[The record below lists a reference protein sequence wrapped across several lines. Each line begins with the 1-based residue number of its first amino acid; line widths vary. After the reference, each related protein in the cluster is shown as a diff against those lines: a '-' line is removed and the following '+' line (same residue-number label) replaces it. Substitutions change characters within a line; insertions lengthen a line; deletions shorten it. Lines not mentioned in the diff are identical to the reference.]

1 MPLARIRLVMT
12 MSKRIFVPVWVCALL
27 GACALNV
34 PVDAQV
40 ADSQTTVGQ
49 NAPVNAAGES
59 VVASLQ
65 TAPTPED
72 AREEMEPEPTVQEPA
87 TPPAAPVVTGPP
99 LLPPCPESALSL
111 RDEIAVQLC
120 QQIRTEPPLTQLTV
134 DDRRLRKLD
143 TLINFYTGR
152 GYQPAWLDT
161 QGKPRP
167 AAEELLKAL
176 DEADREGLRT
186 ADYQRAA
193 LRKRLTALQ
202 RSDGVADARRLT
214 DFDLLFTDTF
224 LTYSSHLLTGQL
236 SPRKVDPDWAIKPRS
251 RDLAR
256 VLEDALTQDQVAE
269 ALRTLAPQAKGYVQL
284 REMLR
289 KYRKV
294 EQEGGWPI
302 VTSNAPGKTLRA
314 RLEASDDLSAG
325 GKSHDKSVAEALR
338 RFQKRH
344 GLAETGT
351 VNAATLAALNVPVS
365 ERIRQIELNLERWRW
380 MPDNLGS
387 RYILVNIPSYKMQ
400 VFEEGKPVMESKVVV
415 GKQERQTPSF
425 TAKMEYLVLSPK
437 WYVPRSIAVKDK
449 LPQLKRNSQ
458 ALARQ
463 GIRVYNNAGQQINPG
478 SVNWRAVSA
487 SSFNYQLRQDAGPRN
502 ALGGIKFM
510 FPNPYSIYLHDTP
523 SRELFSRNQRTYS
536 SGCIRISNPV
546 ELAEYL
552 LKHDPKWNKDTIKTA
567 STSGKQRVVNLP
579 QEVPVYLLYWTA
591 WVDADGLLHFRDDI
605 YQRDK
610 PMMRALYQDEKA
622 SVKGA

>member
-1 MPLARIRLVMT
+1 
-12 MSKRIFVPVWVCALL
+12 MSKRIIVPVWVCALL
-27 GACALNV
+27 SACALNL
-34 PVDAQV
+34 PVEAQV
-40 ADSQTTVGQ
+40 ADSQSTVVQ
-49 NAPVNAAGES
+49 NTANES
-59 VVASLQ
+59 VVASLHSGQ
-65 TAPTPED
+65 PSESVSEDVEPESASGEPTPE
-72 AREEMEPEPTVQEPA
+72 E
-87 TPPAAPVVTGPP
+87 PVVTGPP
-99 LLPPCPESALSL
+99 PLPPCPESALSL

-120 QQIRTEPPLTQLTV
+120 QQIRTDPPLTQLAV
-134 DDRRLRKLD
+134 DNRRLRKLD

-186 ADYQRAA
+186 VDYQRTA

-202 RSDGVADARRLT
+202 NGEGTSDISRLT

-224 LTYSSHLLTGQL
+224 LTYGSHLLSGQL
-236 SPRKVDPDWAIKPRS
+236 SPRKVDPDWAMKPRS
-251 RDLAR
+251 RDLAA
-256 VLEDALTQDQVAE
+256 VLEEALTQDQIAE
-269 ALRTLAPQAKGYVQL
+269 TLRALAPQAKGYTQL

-289 KYRKV
+289 TYRKV

-302 VTSNAPGKTLRA
+302 VASSAPGKTLRA
-314 RLEASDDLSAG
+314 RLEASGDLSAG
-325 GKSHDKSVAEALR
+325 GGKGNDKSVAEALR

-344 GLAETGT
+344 GLAESGT

-380 MPDNLGS
+380 MPNDLGS

-400 VFEEGKPVMESKVVV
+400 VFEEGKPVIESKVVV

-425 TAKMEYLVLSPK
+425 TANMAYLVLSPK

-463 GIRVYNNAGQQINPG
+463 GIRVYNSAGQQISPG
-478 SVNWRAVSA
+478 SVNWSAVSA
-487 SSFNYQLRQDAGPRN
+487 RNFNYQLRQDAGPRN

-523 SRELFSRNQRTYS
+523 SRELFSRNQRTFS

-567 STSGKQRVVNLP
+567 STSGKQRVVQLP
-579 QEVPVYLLYWTA
+579 EEVPVYLLYWTA
-591 WVDADGLLHFRDDI
+591 WVDSEGLLHFRDDI
-605 YQRDK
+605 YKRDK
-610 PMMRALYQDEKA
+610 PLVRALYQEDKA
-622 SVKGA
+622 SSKGA

>member
-1 MPLARIRLVMT
+1 
-12 MSKRIFVPVWVCALL
+12 MSKRILVPAWVCTLL
-27 GACALNV
+27 SACALNL
-34 PVDAQV
+34 PVEAQV
-40 ADSQTTVGQ
+40 ADSQAATVQ
-49 NAPVNAAGES
+49 SAAAANGS
-59 VVASLQ
+59 VVASLH
-65 TAPTPED
+65 TEPPVDSE
-72 AREEMEPEPTVQEPA
+72 REEVEPESAVEES
-87 TPPAAPVVTGPP
+87 PPAESVMTGPP
-99 LLPPCPESALSL
+99 PLPPCPDSALSL
-111 RDEIAVQLC
+111 RDEIAVQIC
-120 QQIRTEPPLTQLTV
+120 QQIRTDPPLTQLTI
-134 DDRRLRKLD
+134 DGRRLRKLD

-152 GYQPAWLDT
+152 GYQPAWLDI

-202 RSDGVADARRLT
+202 QSDGVADARRLT

-224 LTYSSHLLTGQL
+224 LAYGSHLLSGQL
-236 SPRKVDPDWAIKPRS
+236 SPRKVDPDWAMKPRS
-251 RDLAR
+251 RDLA
-256 VLEDALTQDQVAE
+256 VILEEALTQDNIAKT
-269 ALRTLAPQAKGYVQL
+269 LRSLAPQAKGYAQL
-284 REMLR
+284 REMLH

-294 EQEGGWPI
+294 EQEGGWPT
-302 VTSNAPGKTLRA
+302 VSSGAAGKTLRA

-325 GKSHDKSVAEALR
+325 GKSQSVTEAVR

-344 GLAETGT
+344 GLPETGT

-380 MPDNLGS
+380 MPNDLGS

-425 TAKMEYLVLSPK
+425 TANMAYLVLSPK

-449 LPQLKRNSQ
+449 LPQLKRNPQ

-463 GIRVYNNAGQQINPG
+463 GIRVYNSAGQQINPG
-478 SVNWRAVSA
+478 AVNWRAVSA
-487 SSFNYQLRQDAGPRN
+487 SNFNYQLRQDAGPRN

-591 WVDADGLLHFRDDI
+591 WVDSEGLLHFRDDI

-610 PMMRALYQDEKA
+610 PMMRALYQDDKA
-622 SVKGA
+622 SAKGA